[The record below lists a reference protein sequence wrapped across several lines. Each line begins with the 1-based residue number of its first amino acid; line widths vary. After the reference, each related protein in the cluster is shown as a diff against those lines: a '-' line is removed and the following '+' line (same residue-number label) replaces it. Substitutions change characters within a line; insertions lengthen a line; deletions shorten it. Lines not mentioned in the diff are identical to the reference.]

1 MYHVHSRLGNRRDGD
16 DNHDPIQSTLYI
28 HRLRSHPP
36 DTHSRQFHT
45 TQQTIDSNLITML
58 FTSLTRTLVR
68 PTTVS
73 STRACSICAARSLLP
88 TYGKTIIPCPAAG
101 TTSPI
106 LPGGSAIARP
116 RVSANM
122 NQTMGSR
129 DVAVRGMKVRSSVKK
144 FCDGCSVVR
153 RKGYLYVVCSK
164 DPKHKQVSLWVSSH
178 SLAWKRFRSC
188 GQLMLIIPVCGI
200 SLQRQG

>member
-1 MYHVHSRLGNRRDGD
+1 
-16 DNHDPIQSTLYI
+16 
-28 HRLRSHPP
+28 
-36 DTHSRQFHT
+36 
-45 TQQTIDSNLITML
+45 ML

-116 RVSANM
+116 RASAIV
-122 NQTMGSR
+122 NQTMMGSR

-164 DPKHKQVSLWVSSH
+164 DPKHKQVSLWVSSR
-178 SLAWKRFRSC
+178 SLAWREVWGLRAADADHIRLRYRITATRINQPTLHPSY
-188 GQLMLIIPVCGI
+188 LPN
-200 SLQRQG
+200 SLSHFDHLTSLTCNTDRTVPPKHPRCHASMKI